1 MRLQLKAIIS
11 TGQGRGEVETA
22 KHDDGGAGEE
32 GLLLAGWWAGASS
45 KRASVEAG
53 G

>member
-1 MRLQLKAIIS
+1 MRLQEKAIIS

-22 KHDDGGAGEE
+22 KHDDGGPARKGCCWRDGGGAG
-32 GLLLAGWWAGASS
+32 S